1 MFELSEKN
9 FFFFLAAMF
18 FSVADPKWRLFETS
32 LAWLTA
38 NQQNGAT

>member
-1 MFELSEKN
+1 MFELSEKI
-9 FFFFLAAMF
+9 FFFFWRPCF
-18 FSVADPKWRLFETS
+18 SSVADPKWRLFETS

>member
-1 MFELSEKN
+1 MSTGE
-9 FFFFLAAMF
+9 F
-18 FSVADPKWRLFETS
+18 FSPVADPKWRLFETS